1 MALFFFAKTIK
12 FIERIHYYFT
22 FGNTVKYKNETR
34 LRLVFI
40 FV

>member
-1 MALFFFAKTIK
+1 MFFPQKHKIHWKTNY
-12 FIERIHYYFT
+12 FFT
-22 FGNTVKYKNETR
+22 FGNAVKYKNETR